1 VKKKNMKQFTIGLFL
16 CLLQFNL
23 SAQIQS
29 SELGIEA
36 FGGGSQLGGTLGG
49 ELKYAVKLQN
59 NLIIGPSFRLH
70 RSWSNYLNVNSQ
82 FNMYGGGAFAH
93 LRYQDKVFAGVEF
106 QMLHS
111 PFNFI
116 TFQSG
121 QKKWA
126 PTLFVGGGFYLKLA
140 PKINLNLALFYDVI
154 NADNSPFRSSYNFRI
169 KNEFGQVVRI
179 LPIIYRITLFI
190 PLSK

>member
-1 VKKKNMKQFTIGLFL
+1 MKRLLLGILFGLFTV
-16 CLLQFNL
+16 Q
-23 SAQIQS
+23 SQAQIEGT
-29 SELGIEA
+29 ELGIEA
-36 FGGGSQLGGTLGG
+36 YGGGSNLGGTLGG
-49 ELKYAVKLQN
+49 ELKYAVKLPN

-116 TFQSG
+116 TFQAG

-154 NADNSPFRSSYNFRI
+154 NADNSPFRSSYNFKI

>member
-1 VKKKNMKQFTIGLFL
+1 VEKKNMKQFFICILL

-49 ELKYAVKLQN
+49 ELKYAVKLPN
-59 NLIIGPSFRLH
+59 NLIIGPSLRLH

-93 LRYQDKVFAGVEF
+93 LRYQDKIFAGVEF

-111 PFNFI
+111 PF
-116 TFQSG
+116 
-121 QKKWA
+121 
-126 PTLFVGGGFYLKLA
+126 
-140 PKINLNLALFYDVI
+140 NLNLALFYDVI
-154 NADNSPFRSSYNFRI
+154 NADNSPFRSSYNFKI

>member
-1 VKKKNMKQFTIGLFL
+1 VEKKNMKHFIIGIFL
-16 CLLQFNL
+16 CLLQFTS

-36 FGGGSQLGGTLGG
+36 FGGGSQLGGTFGG
-49 ELKYAVKLQN
+49 ELKFAAKLPN
-59 NLIIGPSFRLH
+59 NLIIGPSFRLQ
-70 RSWSNYLNVNSQ
+70 RSWSNYLNMQTQ
-82 FNMYGGGAFAH
+82 FTIYGGGAFAH
-93 LRYQDKVFAGVEF
+93 MRYQDKIFAGVEF

-126 PTLFVGGGFYLKLA
+126 PTLFVGGGFYLKLT

-190 PLSK
+190 PLTK

>member
-1 VKKKNMKQFTIGLFL
+1 MKQFIIGIFL
-16 CLLQFNL
+16 CLLQINL

-82 FNMYGGGAFAH
+82 FTIYGGGAFAH
-93 LRYQDKVFAGVEF
+93 LRIQEKIFVGTEF

-116 TFQSG
+116 TFQAG
-121 QKKWA
+121 QKKWS

-190 PLSK
+190 PLTK

>member
-1 VKKKNMKQFTIGLFL
+1 MKQFTIGLFL

-49 ELKYAVKLQN
+49 ELKYAVKLPN

-140 PKINLNLALFYDVI
+140 PKINLNLALFI
-154 NADNSPFRSSYNFRI
+154 LRSHEVYFNLHISLNYYYYLTSLYSVNNYLQLLDC
-169 KNEFGQVVRI
+169 KN
-179 LPIIYRITLFI
+179 Y
-190 PLSK
+190 

>member
-1 VKKKNMKQFTIGLFL
+1 VEKKIMKHFLIGLFL
-16 CLLQFNL
+16 CLSQFT
-23 SAQIQS
+23 SYAQIQS

-36 FGGGSQLGGTLGG
+36 FGGGSQLGGTFGG

-93 LRYQDKVFAGVEF
+93 MRYQDKVFAGVEF

-116 TFQSG
+116 TFQAG

-154 NADNSPFRSSYNFRI
+154 NADNSPFRSSYNFKI
-169 KNEFGQVVRI
+169 KNELGQVVRI

>member
-1 VKKKNMKQFTIGLFL
+1 MKQFIIGIFL
-16 CLLQFNL
+16 CLLQFNFN
-23 SAQIQS
+23 AQIQS

-49 ELKYAVKLQN
+49 ELKYAVKLPN

-82 FNMYGGGAFAH
+82 FTMYGGGAFAH

-116 TFQSG
+116 TFQAG

-154 NADNSPFRSSYNFRI
+154 NAQNSPFRSSYNFKM
-169 KNEFGQVVRI
+169 KNQAGQVVKI

>member
-1 VKKKNMKQFTIGLFL
+1 VEKKNMKHFIIGIFL
-16 CLLQFNL
+16 CLLQFTSN
-23 SAQIQS
+23 AQIQS

-36 FGGGSQLGGTLGG
+36 FGGGSQLGGTVGG

-70 RSWSNYLNVNSQ
+70 RSWSNYLNVNTQ
-82 FNMYGGGAFAH
+82 FTIYGGGAFAH
-93 LRYQDKVFAGVEF
+93 MRYQDKLFAGVEF
-106 QMLHS
+106 QMLHN
-111 PFNFI
+111 PFNFT
-116 TFQSG
+116 TFQEG
-121 QKKWA
+121 QNKWT
-126 PTLFVGGGFYLKLA
+126 PNLFVGGGFYLKLT

-154 NADNSPFRSSYNFRI
+154 NADNSPFRSSYNFKI

>member
-1 VKKKNMKQFTIGLFL
+1 
-16 CLLQFNL
+16 
-23 SAQIQS
+23 
-29 SELGIEA
+29 
-36 FGGGSQLGGTLGG
+36 
-49 ELKYAVKLQN
+49 
-59 NLIIGPSFRLH
+59 
-70 RSWSNYLNVNSQ
+70 
-82 FNMYGGGAFAH
+82 MYGGGAFAH

-140 PKINLNLALFYDVI
+140 PKINLNLALFCDVI
-154 NADNSPFRSSYNFRI
+154 NADNSPFRSSYNFKI

>member
-1 VKKKNMKQFTIGLFL
+1 MKHFFTCIFL
-16 CLLQFNL
+16 CLLQFISN
-23 SAQIQS
+23 AQIQS

-36 FGGGSQLGGTLGG
+36 FGGGSQLGGTFGG
-49 ELKYAVKLQN
+49 ELKYAAKLPN

-70 RSWSNYLNVNSQ
+70 RSWSNYLNVQSQ
-82 FNMYGGGAFAH
+82 FTMYGGGAFAH
-93 LRYQDKVFAGVEF
+93 MRYQDKLFAGLEF

-116 TFQSG
+116 TFQEG
-121 QKKWA
+121 QKKWS
-126 PTLFVGGGFYLKLA
+126 PTLFVGGGFCLKLA

-154 NADNSPFRSSYNFRI
+154 NADNSPFRSSYNFKI

-179 LPIIYRITLFI
+179 LPIIYRVTLFI
-190 PLSK
+190 PLSKSA

>member
-1 VKKKNMKQFTIGLFL
+1 MKQFIIGIFL
-16 CLLQFNL
+16 CLSSFNFN
-23 SAQIQS
+23 AQIQS

-49 ELKYAVKLQN
+49 ELKYAVKLPN

-121 QKKWA
+121 QKMG
-126 PTLFVGGGFYLKLA
+126 T
-140 PKINLNLALFYDVI
+140 
-154 NADNSPFRSSYNFRI
+154 NFIRWRWI
-169 KNEFGQVVRI
+169 LLEVSAKNQFEFSLVLRCHQR
-179 LPIIYRITLFI
+179 R
-190 PLSK
+190 

>member
-1 VKKKNMKQFTIGLFL
+1 MKQFIIGLFL
-16 CLLQFNL
+16 CLWQFGV

-36 FGGGSQLGGTLGG
+36 FGGGSQLGGTFGG
-49 ELKYAVKLQN
+49 ELKYAAKLQN

-70 RSWSNYLNVNSQ
+70 RSWSNYLNVQSQ
-82 FNMYGGGAFAH
+82 FTIYGAGAFAH
-93 LRYQDKVFAGVEF
+93 MRYQDKVFAGVEF

-111 PFNFI
+111 PFNYI
-116 TFQSG
+116 NFQSA

-126 PTLFVGGGFYLKLA
+126 PTLFVGGGFYLKLT

-169 KNEFGQVVRI
+169 KNELGQVVRI

>member
-1 VKKKNMKQFTIGLFL
+1 VEKKNMKHLIIGVFL
-16 CLLQFNL
+16 CLLQFTSN
-23 SAQIQS
+23 AQIQS

-36 FGGGSQLGGTLGG
+36 FGGGSQLGGTVGG

-82 FNMYGGGAFAH
+82 FTIYGGGAFAH
-93 LRYQDKVFAGVEF
+93 MRYQDKLFAGVEF
-106 QMLHS
+106 QMLHN
-111 PFNFI
+111 PFNFT
-116 TFQSG
+116 TFQAG
-121 QKKWA
+121 QNKWT
-126 PTLFVGGGFYLKLA
+126 PNLFVGGGFYLKLA

-154 NADNSPFRSSYNFRI
+154 NADNSPFRSSYNFKI